1 MALDNVVIR
10 TSLIDRLK
18 SNLAITIVVPASEIR
33 EYQWQGT
40 DFTYPN
46 IRLHITRNEPKNAS
60 CDVAEI
66 EFSVFVFSELDSSI
80 EAERIAGI
88 INSELHARSFSV
100 GTTRFSLWRT
110 NLVSAIRIDLRT
122 WRSEVIFRGIVTG

>member
-10 TSLIDRLK
+10 TALIDRLK
-18 SNLAITIVVPASEIR
+18 SNLAITAAVPVSEIR

-46 IRLHITRNEPKNAS
+46 IRLHITRNESKNAS

-66 EFSVFVFSELDSSI
+66 EFSIFVFSELDSSI